1 MTVVI
6 HREQLDRQALGS
18 TRLGDEVRIE
28 SIETESQRDDLDIV
42 RPLDH
47 ETSI

>member
-1 MTVVI
+1 V
-6 HREQLDRQALGS
+6 
-18 TRLGDEVRIE
+18 RLE

-47 ETSI
+47 ETTIRVPDPAVLGS